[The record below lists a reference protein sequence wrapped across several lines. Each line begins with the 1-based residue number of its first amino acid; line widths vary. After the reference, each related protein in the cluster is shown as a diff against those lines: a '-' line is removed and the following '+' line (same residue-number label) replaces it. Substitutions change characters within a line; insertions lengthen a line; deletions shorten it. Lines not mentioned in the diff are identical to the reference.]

1 MGKVVSRR
9 LYWPG
14 LQVVTVLFCNLLKFS
29 MSLDK
34 QQVSTVNVG
43 KSFSLLYRKICLK
56 RPLKNRQNKDLN
68 NKW

>member
-9 LYWPG
+9 LYWPR

-43 KSFSLLYRKICLK
+43 K
-56 RPLKNRQNKDLN
+56 
-68 NKW
+68 